1 MHTVLITGGSGL
13 IGKRLTT
20 MLNEKGYK
28 VIILTRSLSGKQNS
42 EQVSYALWDV
52 KKQTIDINA
61 VQSAD
66 FIIHLAGAGVVEKRW
81 TDVYKKEILESRTQ
95 SSKLI
100 VDSLSQHSNQVK
112 AIVSAS
118 AIGWYGADQQAG
130 KYFVETDKP
139 ADDFLGQT
147 CVLWEQ
153 SIAIAAALNI
163 RVCLLRTGIVLSNE
177 GGAMAEFK
185 KPIRFGIAA
194 ILGSGKQMIS
204 WIHIDDLCRM
214 YIHTIEKNTM
224 KGSYN
229 AVANLPISNKE
240 LTLKLAENTKGK
252 FFIPMHVPSFFLKI
266 ILGGSSIEVLKS
278 TSVSNAKIKDTG
290 YTLLYPSIEAAL
302 AELSGKTSLI

>member
-1 MHTVLITGGSGL
+1 
-13 IGKRLTT
+13 

-290 YTLLYPSIEAAL
+290 FTLLYPSIEAAL